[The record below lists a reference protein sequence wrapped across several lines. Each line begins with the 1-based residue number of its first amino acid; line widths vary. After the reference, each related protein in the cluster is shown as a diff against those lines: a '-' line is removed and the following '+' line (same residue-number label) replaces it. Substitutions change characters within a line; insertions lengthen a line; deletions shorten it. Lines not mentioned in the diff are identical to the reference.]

1 MSSCASFFSPEI
13 RTRSEPSPPPYHH
26 YHRTTTTIGRS
37 AEPARSRRRG
47 DIMSCS
53 KERPGKS
60 TKSWVPIVH
69 LNVGFVASVLVV
81 LLTYLVASQKASI
94 TGLNGKKPI
103 VCNNC
108 K

>member
-1 MSSCASFFSPEI
+1 MRPSF
-13 RTRSEPSPPPYHH
+13 PPRLELDPNPHRLVLTH

-37 AEPARSRRRG
+37 AEPAGSRRRG

-69 LNVGFVASVLVV
+69 LNVGFVVGVLV